1 MIAIDLDS
9 YTMNDPSLSW
19 NYSSLQRKLLLEI
32 IKVRNEYL
40 SKNIFFDRLVMN
52 NRMFNV
58 IADTSSFSVSN
69 INPDLIGEGLIKM
82 GILAGLDVY
91 INIELPNNVIQLSVE
106 KSIARDMKIDSII
119 YDMELENYQVDL
131 KIISSMI

>member
-9 YTMNDPSLSW
+9 YTMNDPSRLW
-19 NYSSLQRKLLLEI
+19 DYSTLQRKLLLEI

-82 GILAGLDVY
+82 GIFAGLDVY
-91 INIELPNNVIQLSVE
+91 INIELPNDIIQLSVE
-106 KSIARDMKIDSII
+106 KSTARDMKIDSII
-119 YDMELENYQVDL
+119 YDMELETCQVDL
-131 KIISSMI
+131 KIISSVI

>member
-9 YTMNDPSLSW
+9 YTMNNPSLSW
-19 NYSSLQRKLLLEI
+19 NYSSLQRKLLTEI

-91 INIELPNNVIQLSVE
+91 INIELPNDVIQLSLE
-106 KSIARDMKIDSII
+106 KSTVRDMKIDSII

>member
-1 MIAIDLDS
+1 MITIDLDS
-9 YTMNDPSLSW
+9 YIMNEPSPLW
-19 NYSSLQRKLLLEI
+19 YYSTLQRKLLLEI

-69 INPDLIGEGLIKM
+69 INPDLIGEGLTKM

-91 INIELPNNVIQLSVE
+91 INIELPSDVIQLSVE
-106 KSIARDMKIDSII
+106 KSTARDMKIDNII
-119 YDMELENYQVDL
+119 YDIELEICQVDL
-131 KIISSMI
+131 KIISSVI

>member
-9 YTMNDPSLSW
+9 YTMNDPSRLW
-19 NYSSLQRKLLLEI
+19 DYSTLQRKLLLEI

-91 INIELPNNVIQLSVE
+91 INIELPNDVIQLSVE
-106 KSIARDMKIDSII
+106 KSTARDMKIDSII
-119 YDMELENYQVDL
+119 YDMELETCQVDL
-131 KIISSMI
+131 KIISSVI

>member
-9 YTMNDPSLSW
+9 YTMNNPSLSW
-19 NYSSLQRKLLLEI
+19 NYSSLQRKLLTEI

-91 INIELPNNVIQLSVE
+91 INIELPNDVIQLSVE
-106 KSIARDMKIDSII
+106 KSTVRDMKIDSII

>member
-1 MIAIDLDS
+1 MITNDLDS
-9 YTMNDPSLSW
+9 YIMNAPSPLW
-19 NYSSLQRKLLLEI
+19 YYSTLQKKLLLEI

-69 INPDLIGEGLIKM
+69 INPDLIGEGLTKM

-91 INIELPNNVIQLSVE
+91 INIELPNDVIQLSVG
-106 KSIARDMKIDSII
+106 KSTARDMKIDSII
-119 YDMELENYQVDL
+119 YDMELETCQVDL
-131 KIISSMI
+131 KIISSVI

>member
-9 YTMNDPSLSW
+9 YTMNDPSRLW
-19 NYSSLQRKLLLEI
+19 DYSTLQRKLLLEI

-69 INPDLIGEGLIKM
+69 INPDLIGEGLTKM

-91 INIELPNNVIQLSVE
+91 INIELPNDIIQLSVE
-106 KSIARDMKIDSII
+106 KSTARDMKIDSII
-119 YDMELENYQVDL
+119 YDMELETCQVDL
-131 KIISSMI
+131 KIISSVI

>member
-9 YTMNDPSLSW
+9 YTMNDPSRLW
-19 NYSSLQRKLLLEI
+19 DYSTLQRKLLLEI

-69 INPDLIGEGLIKM
+69 INPDLIGEGLTKM

-91 INIELPNNVIQLSVE
+91 INIELPSDVIQLSVE
-106 KSIARDMKIDSII
+106 KSTARDMKIDSII
-119 YDMELENYQVDL
+119 YDMELETCQVDL
-131 KIISSMI
+131 KIISSVI

>member
-1 MIAIDLDS
+1 MITIDLDS
-9 YTMNDPSLSW
+9 YTMNNPSLSW

-69 INPDLIGEGLIKM
+69 INPDLIGEGLTKM

-91 INIELPNNVIQLSVE
+91 INIELPSDVIQLSVE

-119 YDMELENYQVDL
+119 YDIELETCQVDL
-131 KIISSMI
+131 KIISSVI

>member
-9 YTMNDPSLSW
+9 YTMNNPSLSW

-52 NRMFNV
+52 NRMFNF

-69 INPDLIGEGLIKM
+69 INPDLIGEGLTKV

-91 INIELPNNVIQLSVE
+91 INIELPNDVIQLSVG
-106 KSIARDMKIDSII
+106 KSTARDMKIDSII
-119 YDMELENYQVDL
+119 YDMELETCQVDL
-131 KIISSMI
+131 KIISSVI

>member
-9 YTMNDPSLSW
+9 YTMNDPSRLW
-19 NYSSLQRKLLLEI
+19 DYSTLQRKLLLEI

-91 INIELPNNVIQLSVE
+91 INIELPNDIIQLSVE
-106 KSIARDMKIDSII
+106 KSTARDMKIDSII
-119 YDMELENYQVDL
+119 YDMELETCQVDL
-131 KIISSMI
+131 KIISSVI

>member
-1 MIAIDLDS
+1 MITIDLDS
-9 YTMNDPSLSW
+9 YTMNNPSLSW

-91 INIELPNNVIQLSVE
+91 INIELPNDVIQLSVE

-119 YDMELENYQVDL
+119 YDIELENCQVDL
-131 KIISSMI
+131 KIISSVI

>member
-9 YTMNDPSLSW
+9 YTMNNPSLSW
-19 NYSSLQRKLLLEI
+19 NYSSLQRKLLTEI

-52 NRMFNV
+52 TRMFNV
-58 IADTSSFSVSN
+58 SADTSSFSVSN

-91 INIELPNNVIQLSVE
+91 INIELPNDVIQLSVE
-106 KSIARDMKIDSII
+106 KSTVRDMKIDSII